1 MLPSS
6 PMLSAHDA
14 ADGCLHHGNDCDD
27 VAAVLFSLSS
37 RPERSVVS
45 PDDDDNDDNHQNY

>member
-6 PMLSAHDA
+6 PMLNAHDA

-27 VAAVLFSLSS
+27 VAVVLLSLSS